1 MKFKRIIFGIILL
14 YAILIALGTMGIDV
28 SAIVASLGLC
38 GFALGFAMRDTLGN
52 LVAGILVRI
61 YRHIKVGDKIKIA
74 AFTGYIESINLRNTV
89 LMELVDG
96 KDLGDMYEIHHY
108 IPNKMLFNTP
118 VTVLEKGDDETETP
132 A

>member
-1 MKFKRIIFGIILL
+1 MKFKRIIFGIVVL

-52 LVAGILVRI
+52 LVAGVLVRV
-61 YRHIKVGDKIKIA
+61 YGHIKVGDLIKIA
-74 AFTGYIESINLRNTV
+74 GFTGHIESINLRNTILIEV
-89 LMELVDG
+89 VG
-96 KDLGDMYEIHHY
+96 KDTMEEVHHY

-118 VTVLEKGDDETETP
+118 VTVLEKGDD
-132 A
+132 AD

>member
-1 MKFKRIIFGIILL
+1 MKFKRIVFGIVVL
-14 YAILIALGTMGIDV
+14 YATLIALGTMGIDV

-61 YRHIKVGDKIKIA
+61 YRHIKVGDRIKVA
-74 AFTGYIESINLRNTV
+74 GFTGHIESINLRNTILIEV
-89 LMELVDG
+89 VGKATMEMEEVR
-96 KDLGDMYEIHHY
+96 HY

-118 VTVLEKGDDETETP
+118 VTVLEEGDDN
-132 A
+132 

>member
-1 MKFKRIIFGIILL
+1 MKFKRIIFGIVVL

-89 LMELVDG
+89 LVELISDKDA
-96 KDLGDMYEIHHY
+96 KDLDSMYEVHHY

-118 VTVLEKGDDETETP
+118 VTVLEKTNDDD
-132 A
+132 